1 MDKVV
6 HFEIPVDDW
15 DRAIKFYKNNFG
27 WDIMDMKGPNGEM
40 IYGVS
45 SPLWDYIYGTMK
57 EKKLS
62 TK

>member
-1 MDKVV
+1 MV
-6 HFEIPVDDW
+6 HAYPPPKNIFKMLWINHG
-15 DRAIKFYKNNFG
+15 IHHYK
-27 WDIMDMKGPNGEM
+27 NGEM

-62 TK
+62 TNN